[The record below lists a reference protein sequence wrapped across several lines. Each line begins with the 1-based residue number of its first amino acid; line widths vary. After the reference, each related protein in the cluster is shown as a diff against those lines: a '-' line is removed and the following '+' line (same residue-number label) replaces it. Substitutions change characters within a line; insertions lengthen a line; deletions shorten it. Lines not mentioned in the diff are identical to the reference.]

1 MKKKIL
7 SILLSAALL
16 IGTLPIYISAENIS
30 PAKPDGDG
38 SKETPYLI
46 SSAAELIWFADLI
59 NDESHYAEFSDACAE
74 LTADIDLSG
83 VACWYPIGNSFN
95 HESNLWYTGTFDGK
109 NHKITNVTVP
119 TSAGATFG
127 GVFGLLGESATIKNL
142 GVENINVYCRGAAG
156 GIAGGTTLTDNKV
169 TISHCY
175 AANVTLD
182 APNNNRNAGG
192 IIGGMWGTLSDYGV
206 DNCFAYNVNITDE
219 TLNRGYIVGYDAVVN
234 DSYCYYNSTSAA
246 TETTGTLAS
255 AEEFASGKIAYLL
268 NGEVRHG
275 TKWYQNIGGDNA
287 DLFPVLDSTHGKV
300 ALNDD
305 EYESVICTDHVFGE
319 RIHTAPTCT
328 EYGYYSSICT
338 VCDYYFE
345 ETDYDAPPLGH
356 SLDGGVITGPSCF
369 ENGYITYICTRCGE
383 TITEDNPGAPAIGH
397 HSFDED
403 GFCTVC
409 GEPEPCVTVTRE
421 NAASFGIDN
430 SFSGYFAIGSAG
442 NLYWFADFVTNND
455 TVVKGVL
462 VNDIV
467 VNENVLDENGDL
479 NDGNFREWV
488 PMCGGSLDFKGFFEG
503 CGHTISGLVVTHDFI
518 CNGFFAKFNK
528 GSRIYNTIIKDS
540 YFYGS
545 SFVGGIC
552 AANYFGEIKN
562 CEVHATVE
570 GTSDAVGGICGIVQ
584 GHYEYNVNYGEIVD
598 SRFYG
603 KVHSTNACGGIVGRV
618 TGAFGGDQEKCV
630 TVKGCEN
637 FGDVSAVNSAGGIFY
652 DNVNLKVTACANHG
666 TVTANNAAGLGVRM
680 DGTNSVLTDSYNDGT
695 VYGTN
700 GAGLVHTTY
709 WDSVLSNCYNAGQ
722 VLAHT
727 SASLVIKMG
736 SEHKKLYTI
745 NNGLYLFNNDHNIP
759 DYRYEFTQEE
769 FASGEAAYTM
779 NEYEGS
785 NIWRQKLPEMVLPTA
800 DTSKPIVNKYEAEAG
815 GYYYANEPCTHSYQS
830 THLEATC
837 ISCGKMV
844 YVCPLCSHSYTV
856 DIASE
861 PVNSANHDYING
873 LCTRCGG
880 KDIPVLNAQGIY
892 EICSFGQLYW
902 FSSLVNGSE
911 FACDYD
917 EENNPDGT
925 KQNAAANAVLTA
937 DISMNGNTAFAPIG
951 STEDGF
957 RGTFDG
963 CGHTLGDFVITADYA
978 GVFGTVKGEVKNLC
992 IDSAEITSEGE
1003 YCGILAA
1010 LLGDGALVENCCVIN
1025 SALNYAE
1032 TAAAGFIAGAAIPG
1046 KIKNSYT
1053 FGCTAS
1059 DDNAGGIV
1067 GKTITDTYSPLTE
1080 GSVIN
1085 CYTDAQRLI
1094 TQKPAV
1100 LPGEGEANVSDER
1113 FTSGEI
1119 TYKLNGDQEQTVWYQ
1134 NIKSEPDTLPVLD
1147 ADHAAVYRFDNPRLP
1162 YGNTTLCAH
1171 ENISSQTFAPACGKK
1186 GFTVLT
1192 CDDCGIEFI
1201 TDYTAA
1207 LEHKFNNGICTLCG
1221 ECAAADVIQNA
1232 AAAAEYE
1239 LDNSYIGYAAISN
1252 IGTLKWYNN
1261 KLNEY
1266 PEMLLNAVLT
1276 DDMTFNENLLELSY
1290 EVIADSANK
1299 FEPIGTSDNPYKS
1312 TFDGNGHTLS
1322 GIYIQSGASETGFIG
1337 ELSGGTVK
1345 NLKLAESFVE
1355 GGDYTG
1361 GICGKM
1367 HAEGSLITDCEF
1379 SGKVYGNE
1387 CIGGIVGGIDRYG
1400 DIKNSKAYGTVSGY
1414 EKVGGI
1420 AGSIY
1425 NSVVS
1430 NCENNAEVNAV
1441 NYYCGGIFGFANAGN
1456 VLYCINNGEINGYR
1470 TVGGIAGWMYYKNTT
1485 LKHSYN
1491 TGNVSGSQY
1500 VGGIAGGAS
1509 GNAKVSDCFSVGRV
1523 TAQSNAGGIAGNAD
1537 SSSISNC
1544 CYDNTAFTCSAFG
1557 SLGVACPNCT
1567 AYTSEQFASGEAA
1580 YNLNKNENAEIW
1592 YQTLNGL
1599 NVYPVFENSQDSVYK
1614 YSLAD
1619 GDGYFNRFDI
1629 DSDGDDDSADY
1640 RIILNIAAGDISSY
1654 TSEQIQKSDID
1665 GDGCTDILDCM
1676 FYSLIINNTVDR
1688 GF

>member
-7 SILLSAALL
+7 SVLLAAVIL
-16 IGTLPIYISAENIS
+16 IGMLPVTISAESIAPTA
-30 PAKPDGDG
+30 PAVGDG
-38 SKETPYLI
+38 SENAPYEI
-46 SSAAELIWFADLI
+46 STAAELMWFANLI

-83 VACWYPIGNSFN
+83 VTWYPIGNSFN

-109 NHKITNVTVP
+109 NHKVTNVTVP

-127 GVFGLLGESATIKNL
+127 GLFGLLGEEATIKNL

-156 GIAGGTTLTDNKV
+156 GIAGGTTLTENRV

-175 AANVTLD
+175 AANVVLD
-182 APNNNRNAGG
+182 APDKDRNAGG

-219 TLNRGYIVGYDAVVN
+219 TPHRGYIVGYDAVVN
-234 DSYCYYNSTSAA
+234 DSFCYYNSPSAP
-246 TETTGTLAS
+246 TETTGTVAG
-255 AEEFASGKIAYLL
+255 AEEFASGEIAYLL

-275 TKWYQNIGGDNA
+275 TKWYQNIGGENA

-300 ALNDD
+300 ALVDD
-305 EYESVICTDHVFGE
+305 EYESVICTDHVYGE
-319 RIHTAPTCT
+319 KTYTEPTCT
-328 EYGYYSSICT
+328 EYGYYTGVCT
-338 VCDYYFE
+338 VCDYCLK

-369 ENGYITYICTRCGE
+369 ENGYITYTCTRCGE
-383 TITEDNPGAPAIGH
+383 NVTEDNPGAPAIGH
-397 HSFDED
+397 HSFDAE

-421 NAASFGIDN
+421 NAAGFGLSD
-430 SFSGYFAIGSAG
+430 SYSGYFAIENAG
-442 NLYWFADFVTNND
+442 NLYWFADYVTNND

-462 VNDIV
+462 VNDIT

-479 NDGNFREWV
+479 NDGSLREWV
-488 PMCGGSLDFKGFFEG
+488 PMCGDSLDFRGIFDG
-503 CGHTISGLVVTHDFI
+503 RGHTVSGLVVTNDFI

-528 GSRIYNTIIKDS
+528 YSQIYDTIIEDS

-552 AANYFGEIKN
+552 AANYFGTIKN

-584 GHYEYNVNYGEIVD
+584 GHYEYYENFGEIVN

-603 KVHSTNACGGIVGRV
+603 KVHSTDSCGGIVGKINGV
-618 TGAFGGDQEKCV
+618 YGGEQEKCI
-630 TVKGCEN
+630 TVSGCEN
-637 FGDVSAVNSAGGIFY
+637 FGDVSAVNTAGGIFY
-652 DNVNLKVTACANHG
+652 DNVNLKATACANHG
-666 TVTANNAAGLGVRM
+666 TVNAKNAAGLGGRM

-709 WDSVLSNCYNAGQ
+709 WGSILSNCYNAGQ
-722 VLAHT
+722 ILADS
-727 SASLVIKMG
+727 SASLVYKMG

-745 NNGLYLFNNDHNIP
+745 NNGLYLFNNDHNLP

-800 DTSKPIVNKYEAEAG
+800 DSSKPVVNKYEAEAG
-815 GYYYANEPCTHSYQS
+815 GYYYANEPCTHEYMS

-837 ISCGKMV
+837 TSCGKML

-861 PVNSANHDYING
+861 PVNSENHDYING
-873 LCTRCGG
+873 LCTRCGS
-880 KDIPVLNAQGIY
+880 KDIPALNSDGVY
-892 EICSFGQLYW
+892 EISSFGQLYW
-902 FSSLVNGSE
+902 FSSLVNGSG

-925 KQNAAANAVLTA
+925 EQNAAASAVLTA
-937 DISMNGNTAFAPIG
+937 DISMNGNTEFAPIG
-951 STEDGF
+951 VSEDGF
-957 RGTFDG
+957 CGSFDG
-963 CGHTLGDFVITADYA
+963 CGHTLSDFAVAADNA
-978 GVFGTVKGEVKNLC
+978 GIFGTVNGEIKSLC
-992 IDSAEITSEGE
+992 VDSAEITAGGE
-1003 YCGILAA
+1003 YCGILAGK
-1010 LLGDGALVENCCVIN
+1010 LCGGVTENCCVIN
-1025 SALNYAE
+1025 SALTSSE
-1032 TAAAGFIAGAAIPG
+1032 TAAAGFIAGTAVPG
-1046 KIKNSYT
+1046 EIKNSYT

-1059 DDNAGGIV
+1059 NDAAGIV
-1067 GKTITDTYSPLTE
+1067 GKTIPESYSPLTE

-1085 CYTDAQRLI
+1085 CYTDAPMLVFG
-1094 TQKPAV
+1094 KAA
-1100 LPGEGEANVSDER
+1100 LPEEGEAAVSEER
-1113 FTSGEI
+1113 FASGEI
-1119 TYKLNGDQEQTVWYQ
+1119 TYKLNGNQEELSWRQ
-1134 NIKSEPDTLPVLD
+1134 NIKSEPDSLPVLD
-1147 ADHAAVYRFDNPRLP
+1147 GNHAVVYRFDNPRVP
-1162 YGNTTLCAH
+1162 YGNATLCAH
-1171 ENISSQTFAPACGKK
+1171 ESFSQQTVEPCCGKK
-1186 GFTVLT
+1186 GYMLQT
-1192 CDDCGIEFI
+1192 CDECRMEII

-1207 LEHKFNNGICTLCG
+1207 LEHSFKGGICTLCG
-1221 ECAAADVIQNA
+1221 ECEAAAVIENA
-1232 AAAAEYE
+1232 AEAAEYGFDE
-1239 LDNSYIGYAAISN
+1239 SYIGFAAIDN
-1252 IGTLKWYNN
+1252 AGELKWYKN
-1261 KLNEY
+1261 KLDEY
-1266 PEMLLNAVLT
+1266 PGMTLNAVLT
-1276 DDMTFNENLLELSY
+1276 NDISFNENLLELSY
-1290 EVIADSANK
+1290 EIIAESANK

-1322 GIYIQSGASETGFIG
+1322 GIYIQSGAAETGFIG
-1337 ELSGGTVK
+1337 VLSGGTVK
-1345 NLKLAESFVE
+1345 DLKLAESFVE

-1361 GICGKM
+1361 GICGRM
-1367 HAEGSLITDCEF
+1367 NAEGSLITDCEF

-1400 DIKNSKAYGTVSGY
+1400 DIKNCKAYGTVSGY

-1420 AGSIY
+1420 AGNIY
-1425 NSVVS
+1425 NSVIS
-1430 NCENNAEVNAV
+1430 GCENNAEVNAV
-1441 NYYCGGIFGFANAGN
+1441 SYYCGGIFGFADAGE
-1456 VLYCINNGEINGYR
+1456 VLYCVNNGEINGYR
-1470 TVGGIAGWMYYKNTT
+1470 TVGGLAGWMYYKNTT

-1491 TGNVSGSQY
+1491 TGSVSGSQY

-1509 GNAKVSDCFSVGRV
+1509 GNARVTNCFSTGSV

-1537 SSSISNC
+1537 SLSLANC
-1544 CYDNTAFTCSAFG
+1544 CYSSTAFTGSAFG
-1557 SLGVACPNCT
+1557 TFGAACPNCT
-1567 AYTSEQFASGEAA
+1567 AYTAEQFASGEAA
-1580 YNLNKNENAEIW
+1580 YTLNKNENAEIW
-1592 YQTLNGL
+1592 YQTLGSNTL
-1599 NVYPVFENSQDSVYK
+1599 PTFDSTEKSVFKYVLSDGSGYRNSLDIN
-1614 YSLAD
+1614 AD
-1619 GDGYFNRFDI
+1619 GSEDNLDYAVIKDI
-1629 DSDGDDDSADY
+1629 ALG
-1640 RIILNIAAGDISSY
+1640 NTAAY
-1654 TSEQIQKSDID
+1654 TAEQLALSDID
-1665 GDGCTDILDCM
+1665 GDGCTDALDAI
-1676 FYSLIINNTVDR
+1676 FYNLVVYNTENR